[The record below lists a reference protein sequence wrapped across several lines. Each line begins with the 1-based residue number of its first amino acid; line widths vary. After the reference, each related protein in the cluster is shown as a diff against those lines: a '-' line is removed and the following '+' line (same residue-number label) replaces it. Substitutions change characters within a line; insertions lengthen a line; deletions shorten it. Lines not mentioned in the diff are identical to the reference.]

1 MEEALVRLARKPA
14 VSVPKDAT
22 VLDAV
27 NVMLEHR
34 VGAALVLEDG
44 RAIGMFTERDVM
56 TKVVAAKRDPAATR
70 LTTVMAF
77 PVQTISA
84 KASISDALD
93 RMLTHHIRHL
103 PVVDAEDRVIGTL
116 SMRYLMRDRI
126 DFLQDEARS
135 LENYIGVEGI
145 AGG

>member
-34 VGAALVLEDG
+34 VGATLVLEDG
-44 RAIGMFTERDVM
+44 RVVGIFTERDVM
-56 TKVVAAKRDPAATR
+56 AKVVAAGHDAAATR
-70 LTTVMAF
+70 LTTVMTF

-93 RMLTHHIRHL
+93 RMLTHHIRRGRRGRPGHRDALDAL
-103 PVVDAEDRVIGTL
+103 PDA
-116 SMRYLMRDRI
+116 
-126 DFLQDEARS
+126 
-135 LENYIGVEGI
+135 
-145 AGG
+145 